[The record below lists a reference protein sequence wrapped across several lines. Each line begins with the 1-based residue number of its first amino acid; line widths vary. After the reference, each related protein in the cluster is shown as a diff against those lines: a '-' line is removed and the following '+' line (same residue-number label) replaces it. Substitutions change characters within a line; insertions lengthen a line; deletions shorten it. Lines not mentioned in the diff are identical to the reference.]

1 VLSERVD
8 RILPYSPEQL
18 FDLAADVERYPEF
31 LHWWIT
37 VRVRKREAEVYY
49 TDQVLGIG
57 PVRIGFES
65 RTVLRRP
72 EGIDVTSNEPP
83 FRKFKLSWL
92 FDSRP
97 GGRCRVT
104 LMAELEFR
112 SYLLERLVDKMV
124 SAGKNDII
132 ASFVARA
139 QRLYEAT
146 DRPIENAS
154 RK

>member
-1 VLSERVD
+1 VLHEQVD

-31 LHWWIT
+31 LHWWIRA
-37 VRVRKREAEVYY
+37 RVRRRDAEVYY

-57 PVRIGFES
+57 PIHVEFES
-65 RTVLRRP
+65 KTVLRRP
-72 EGIDVTSNEPP
+72 ERIDVTANESP

-104 LMAELEFR
+104 LTAEFEFR
-112 SYLLERLVDKMV
+112 SYSLERLVDKVM
-124 SAGKNDII
+124 SAGMNDII

-139 QRLYEAT
+139 QRLYEPIN
-146 DRPIENAS
+146 RPIENTS
-154 RK
+154 RT

>member
-1 VLSERVD
+1 MSERVD
-8 RILPYSPEQL
+8 RIQPYSPEQL

-31 LHWWIT
+31 LRWW
-37 VRVRKREAEVYY
+37 VAARVRKREAEVYY
-49 TDQVLGIG
+49 TDQVLGLG
-57 PVRIGFES
+57 PIRLEFES
-65 RTVLRRP
+65 RTVLCRP
-72 EGIDVTSNEPP
+72 ERIDVTSNGPP

-104 LMAELEFR
+104 LIAEMEFR
-112 SYLLERLVDKMV
+112 SHLLERLVDKAAA
-124 SAGKNDII
+124 AGMNDII
-132 ASFVARA
+132 DSFVARA
-139 QRLYEAT
+139 RRLYEAK